1 MYSQILS
8 FCIISNSIF
17 ICTIWAITQ
26 KLSQTANYLL
36 EEGGAQKP
44 DEEKIVFSK
53 TQPILAVSFVTLQTR
68 NENADYQHFKFWRN
82 VSTAYKMLQKGMKKG
97 ARHAVHGTSA
107 TLFV

>member
-1 MYSQILS
+1 MVRDIVIILIILICGY
-8 FCIISNSIF
+8 FCIRRFYRFALVAIVFF

-53 TQPILAVSFVTLQTR
+53 TQLILAVSFVTL
-68 NENADYQHFKFWRN
+68 
-82 VSTAYKMLQKGMKKG
+82 
-97 ARHAVHGTSA
+97 
-107 TLFV
+107 